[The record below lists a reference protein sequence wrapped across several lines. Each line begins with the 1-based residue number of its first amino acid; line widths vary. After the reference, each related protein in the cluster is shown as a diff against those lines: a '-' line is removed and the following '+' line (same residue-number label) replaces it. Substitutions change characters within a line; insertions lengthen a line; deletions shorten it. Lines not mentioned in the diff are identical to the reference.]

1 MAASLS
7 DPLFLYIR
15 FKLKAISCLKSNSS
29 YNNICT
35 LNHNKIIQ
43 LSVIFIEITFIINR
57 VQILVVSKYIYIYIY
72 IYIYMFLI
80 ITIVGKLKLEQ

>member
-35 LNHNKIIQ
+35 LNYNRIIK
-43 LSVIFIEITFIINR
+43 LSVIFIKITFIINR
-57 VQILVVSKYIYIYIY
+57 VQILVFSKHIY
-72 IYIYMFLI
+72 LVI
-80 ITIVGKLKLEQ
+80 ITIGGKLKVEQ